1 MNKLMIKAIASAI
14 FLGAFAAL
22 AVMYL
27 SGCAAD
33 DYVKV
38 VSATGELARTGLS
51 VRDQFEHPE
60 FYRPHP

>member
-27 SGCAAD
+27 SGCSAEEFSTVTRAVGGAAHD
-33 DYVKV
+33 ALD
-38 VSATGELARTGLS
+38 
-51 VRDQFEHPE
+51 VRDRYEHPE